1 MQRYLH
7 NSSHMKSLL
16 PFFILLMFVL
26 PARADEFTDKY
37 GNGVLHIEGSAWG
50 IITMYSSP
58 NSKPTHTLAVI
69 RNSTYMNPN
78 MIQFDKI
85 KPIDS
90 LPTWFSCLF
99 LRVSD
104 EEPRIDIVA
113 IDSAS
118 GFYRTILKDNEG
130 REVWI
135 KKDTNTTFLPWF
147 DFYKTMSSIE
157 VVSEE
162 LILYAAPTLKS
173 KPSNHTDK
181 MHNDEQRAYMK
192 PIEVKG
198 FWMKVELHVPN
209 LGPDVSE
216 TIYTGWIQWRNEKEP
231 LIEYNRM
238 GC

>member
-1 MQRYLH
+1 
-7 NSSHMKSLL
+7 MKALL
-16 PFFILLMFVL
+16 PFFFLLTFFL
-26 PARADEFTDKY
+26 PARADEFTDNY
-37 GNGVLHIEGSAWG
+37 GNGVLHIKGNAWTT
-50 IITMYSSP
+50 ITMYSAP
-58 NSKPTHTLAVI
+58 NSKPSHTIGVTRHAWSLD
-69 RNSTYMNPN
+69 RN
-78 MIQFDKI
+78 MISFDDFQI
-85 KPIDS
+85 VDS
-90 LPTWFSCLF
+90 LPPWLTCLF
-99 LRVSD
+99 FRLSD

-181 MHNDEQRAYMK
+181 IHNEEQRAYMK
-192 PIEVKG
+192 PIELKSY
-198 FWMKVELHVPN
+198 WMKVELHVPN
-209 LGPDVSE
+209 LGPDVRE

-231 LIEYNRM
+231 LITYNRM
-238 GC
+238 DC